1 MLVEDSHSRV
11 MHGSL
16 RLLLTYCTSWSSAS
30 KLTTAGFAKWAR
42 FKKLSGSTQISVL
55 EDITFN
61 VHFRRESKSAQSNI
75 KLCELKSA
83 YGFYTLAAVE
93 WASCPSICQTG
104 LRHPYRRRISQ
115 EYRKNRE
122 WFTIHRH
129 IDGFHN
135 YDITQAA
142 QSYLDRLSRR
152 EIRFQ
157 DFRVHVYKAFFVFL
171 ITVFW
176 IAFRKTTLHPWHNAC
191 TKRPIF
197 WARFLSFGG
206 TAASVAIKLNT
217 GRLVR
222 WLKIFR
228 TFRECSSPMSWLIQ
242 IHSTNGGC
250 SVLTRDH
257 MHSLVV
263 CDKALL
269 DVAMRSS
276 EVHHSSG

>member
-16 RLLLTYCTSWSSAS
+16 RLLLTYCTSWGSAS

-129 IDGFHN
+129 IDGLH
-135 YDITQAA
+135 TTT
-142 QSYLDRLSRR
+142 SPELHSRTWT
-152 EIRFQ
+152 
-157 DFRVHVYKAFFVFL
+157 DFPDVKFDSKTLESMSTKPSSFF
-171 ITVFW
+171 
-176 IAFRKTTLHPWHNAC
+176 
-191 TKRPIF
+191 
-197 WARFLSFGG
+197 S
-206 TAASVAIKLNT
+206 
-217 GRLVR
+217 
-222 WLKIFR
+222 
-228 TFRECSSPMSWLIQ
+228 
-242 IHSTNGGC
+242 
-250 SVLTRDH
+250 
-257 MHSLVV
+257 
-263 CDKALL
+263 
-269 DVAMRSS
+269 
-276 EVHHSSG
+276 